1 MFYETFI
8 SPEILKIFYVDNFE
22 AKVLDGWIEY
32 YVEANN
38 AESGAVT

>member
-8 SPEILKIFYVDNFE
+8 SPEILKTFCVDNFE
-22 AKVLDGWIEY
+22 IKVLNGWIEY

-38 AESGAVT
+38 AESGTVT